1 MPSQYVVLQY
11 GNVMTGEYLNIAVY
25 SYDMDEDKPKV
36 YSKFLVN
43 WTRINM
49 AFGSSRE
56 SRDPIMEDLLDNW
69 LKKIDTKEA
78 LFEAVKNADSP
89 YSSLLFTKPR
99 GSLLAAELLAEDM
112 AKTFLVEAAL
122 ST

>member
-36 YSKFLVN
+36 YSKFLEN
-43 WTRINM
+43 WTRVNA
-49 AFGSSRE
+49 AFSGPQGRE
-56 SRDPIMEDLLDNW
+56 CKDPIMEDLLNEW
-69 LKKIDTKEA
+69 LKKIETKDALEEA
-78 LFEAVKNADSP
+78 IKNSNSP

-99 GSLLAAELLAEDM
+99 ASLTPAEILAEDM
-112 AKTFLVEAAL
+112 AKTFLVE
-122 ST
+122 